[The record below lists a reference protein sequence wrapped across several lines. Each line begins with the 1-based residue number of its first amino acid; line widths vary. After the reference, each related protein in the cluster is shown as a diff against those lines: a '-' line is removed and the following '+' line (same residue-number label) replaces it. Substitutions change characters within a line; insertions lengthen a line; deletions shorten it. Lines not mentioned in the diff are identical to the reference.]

1 MAVLTDKQK
10 TRFLPL
16 CPDFVIELRSPSDTI
31 NVLHDK
37 MQEYM
42 ANGSSLGW
50 LIDPE
55 TKRVYVYQ
63 ANQPVVNLDSP
74 LSLTADEVVTGFKL
88 ELAKIWDVGF

>member
-1 MAVLTDKQK
+1 
-10 TRFLPL
+10 
-16 CPDFVIELRSPSDTI
+16 
-31 NVLHDK
+31 
-37 MQEYM
+37 M

-55 TKRVYVYQ
+55 MQRVYVYQ
-63 ANQPVVNLDSP
+63 ADQPVVKLDSP